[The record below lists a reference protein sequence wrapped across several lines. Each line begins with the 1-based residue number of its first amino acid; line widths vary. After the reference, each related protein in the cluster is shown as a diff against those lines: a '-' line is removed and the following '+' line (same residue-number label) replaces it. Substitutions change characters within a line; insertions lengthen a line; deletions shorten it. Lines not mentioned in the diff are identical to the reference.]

1 MWVLQDHRE
10 NVKRRKK
17 KMTLSFE
24 SLLSTE
30 LKATADG
37 VKSKRGFQPR
47 ARILR
52 RIFLSLFIGEI
63 KDTKT
68 NTGY

>member
-1 MWVLQDHRE
+1 
-10 NVKRRKK
+10 
-17 KMTLSFE
+17 MTLSFE

-52 RIFLSLFIGEI
+52 RIFPESFHWRKKRYEI
-63 KDTKT
+63 KYWLLNVKT
-68 NTGY
+68 SFR